1 MTASVPTFLGKGAVC
16 VLGEI
21 KRSVF
26 HNCRRMSLSLL
37 TITAL
42 PCTAKTPTLY
52 LLPQPFAEDPSCS
65 CCLLRFL
72 FKLRVWAVMF
82 PAIDSGPHFFTLI
95 ILFQP
100 SFEVSPLT
108 LASSPLPDSRSPF
121 QRACWLGVPLDLRPC
136 SAANAQGCIVM
147 LLSPTDKDSTALYL
161 TTVWLSIGQRSEEV
175 AGGGCAGN

>member
-1 MTASVPTFLGKGAVC
+1 MCFGGNKKVCFSQLQKNESVSPH
-16 VLGEI
+16 
-21 KRSVF
+21 
-26 HNCRRMSLSLL
+26 HNCPAMYSKNSYPESTTTILS
-37 TITAL
+37 
-42 PCTAKTPTLY
+42 
-52 LLPQPFAEDPSCS
+52 EDPSCSCS

-72 FKLRVWAVMF
+72 FKVWAVMF

-108 LASSPLPDSRSPF
+108 LASSLLPGSRSPF
-121 QRACWLGVPLDLRPC
+121 PRACWLGVPLDLRPR

-161 TTVWLSIGQRSEEV
+161 TTVWLSIGQRSDEV